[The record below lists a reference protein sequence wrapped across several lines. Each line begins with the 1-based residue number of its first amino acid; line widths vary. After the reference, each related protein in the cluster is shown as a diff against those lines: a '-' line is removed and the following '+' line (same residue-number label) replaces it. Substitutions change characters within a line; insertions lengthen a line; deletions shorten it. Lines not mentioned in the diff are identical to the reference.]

1 MSAKKGGYNKNFKK
15 ERDSS
20 TKNREIELPNK
31 NDDTHI
37 CCVEKKLGDLRF
49 DLKFNNKIVR
59 SEKLRKKFSRGFVIN
74 AGTYV
79 LVQLREFNKNEID
92 IIFVY
97 SDTDVNYLVDKK
109 LITKDSSSLNT
120 PNNDIFS
127 NVIFSN
133 CDVPQQ
139 ILPSQQKSN
148 ILINKPNEPINVP
161 IHESDEVFDFE
172 DI

>member
-20 TKNREIELPNK
+20 NKNREIMLPDK

-37 CCVEKKLGDLRF
+37 CCIEKKLGDLRY
-49 DLKFNNKIVR
+49 DLKFNTKTVR
-59 SEKLRKKFSRGFVIN
+59 SEKLRKKFSRGSIIN
-74 AGTYV
+74 VGTYV

-92 IIFVY
+92 IIFIY
-97 SDTDVNYLVDKK
+97 SDSEVNYLVDKK
-109 LITKDSSSLNT
+109 LIAKDASNT
-120 PNNDIFS
+120 SIQNNDIFS
-127 NVIFSN
+127 NVVFSN

-139 ILPSQQKSN
+139 ILPMKKSTIITVN
-148 ILINKPNEPINVP
+148 ELDDLNESEESIEAFDIN
-161 IHESDEVFDFE
+161 